1 MDWRRTEVFHGN
13 EELVGR
19 DVLLLYPNFIE
30 EFIIRTDASKTQIR
44 GVIGQNGKSISLH
57 SQKINSTQIIV
68 TKCKD

>member
-30 EFIIRTDASKTQIR
+30 EFIIRTDASKTQLR

-57 SQKINSTQIIV
+57 
-68 TKCKD
+68 